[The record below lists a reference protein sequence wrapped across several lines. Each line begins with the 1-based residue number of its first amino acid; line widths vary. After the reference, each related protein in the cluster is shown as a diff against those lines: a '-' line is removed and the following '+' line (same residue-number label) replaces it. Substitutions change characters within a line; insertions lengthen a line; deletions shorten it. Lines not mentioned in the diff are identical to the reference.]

1 MTPKGPQDFYTG
13 LLFTAVGLFFFV
25 SGYGLE
31 FGDVTNMGPGFLP
44 KVISIILIAVGVF
57 QSIRGLKAQGKGVD
71 FSFKEPV
78 IIGLSLL
85 AFGYCLDK
93 VGAIISILGLMLVTA
108 ILHKKFTWWQFILS
122 YVVVVVAILLFKFGL
137 GSTIPL

>member
-13 LLFTAVGLFFFV
+13 LLFIAVGLFFFV
-25 SGYGLE
+25 SGYSLE

-44 KVISIILIAVGVF
+44 KVISSILVAIGAF
-57 QSIRGLKAQGKGVD
+57 QTVRGLRAEGKGVD
-71 FSFKEPV
+71 FSLKEPLV
-78 IIGLSLL
+78 IGLALL

-108 ILHKKFTWWQFILS
+108 ILHRKFTWRQFIIS
-122 YVVVVVAILLFKFGL
+122 YVAIVIAILLFKFGL